1 MREEVRKRAR
11 VPGSKDIGPKEKALA
26 IYAEGGFSLGK
37 AIKVE
42 KQKLKGVGSVTSPQ
56 IRTG

>member
-11 VPGSKDIGPKEKALA
+11 VPGSKDTGPKEKPLA
-26 IYAEGGFSLGK
+26 TYAEGGFSLGK
-37 AIKVE
+37 PIKGE
-42 KQKLKGVGSVTSPQ
+42 KQRKKGVGSVTSPQ